1 MPNHERNPLEELSA
15 LADEET
21 EQEVGEEKEKTP
33 HAAAVEAVPR
43 GENCAV
49 TAEEDLDFGVEEF
62 EMEAVAEPEIAEDES
77 DSDSL
82 EELLDQ
88 LSDEETPAAVAGGEV
103 RKNSTEELEAELEMD
118 LDNLKLDDI
127 DTTDV
132 NLDDE
137 DLLED

>member
-1 MPNHERNPLEELSA
+1 MG
-15 LADEET
+15 ET
-21 EQEVGEEKEKTP
+21 EQEVEEEKQEAP
-33 HAAAVEAVPR
+33 HAAVEAVPR
-43 GENCAV
+43 GENCAI
-49 TAEEDLDFGVEEF
+49 TAEDLDFGVEEL
-62 EMEAVAEPEIAEDES
+62 EDEAVAEPVIAEDES
-77 DSDSL
+77 DNDSL

-88 LSDEETPAAVAGGEV
+88 LSDEETPAAVARGEA
-103 RKNSTEELEAELEMD
+103 RKNSTEEVEAELEMD

>member
-1 MPNHERNPLEELSA
+1 MG
-15 LADEET
+15 ET
-21 EQEVGEEKEKTP
+21 EQEVEEEKQEAP
-33 HAAAVEAVPR
+33 HAAVEAVPR

-49 TAEEDLDFGVEEF
+49 TAEDLDFGVEEL
-62 EMEAVAEPEIAEDES
+62 EDEVVAEPEIAEDES
-77 DSDSL
+77 DNDSL

-88 LSDEETPAAVAGGEV
+88 LSDEETPAAAAAAAAAAAGGEA

>member
-1 MPNHERNPLEELSA
+1 MG

-21 EQEVGEEKEKTP
+21 EQEVEEEKEKTP
-33 HAAAVEAVPR
+33 HAAAVEAPR
-43 GENCAV
+43 GENCAI
-49 TAEEDLDFGVEEF
+49 TAEDLDFGVEEL
-62 EMEAVAEPEIAEDES
+62 EEEAVAKPEIAEDES
-77 DSDSL
+77 DNDSL

-88 LSDEETPAAVAGGEV
+88 LSDEETPAVVAGGEA

-127 DTTDV
+127 DSTDV